1 MATKN
6 ANLHN
11 ARTAKNDEFYT
22 QLSDI
27 EKEMAHYKDFFKG
40 KIVYCNCDDARES
53 NFFKFFANN
62 FESLGLKKLIT
73 TGYKENGK
81 GVKLVYEGD
90 KNSNFMVDDAE
101 VVMTELEG
109 NGDFRSEEC
118 IELLKECDVVV
129 TNPPFSLFREYV
141 AQLMKHGKKFL
152 IIGNKNAITYKE
164 IFPYIKDNE
173 LWLGITNP
181 DEYRLPNGEITQSV
195 KGLCRWFTNIPHN
208 RRNTPLDL
216 YKKYSADE
224 YPKYDNYDAIEV
236 SKVSEIPMDYE
247 GVMGV
252 PITFLDKYCPTQFEI
267 LGIANNVR
275 WIGDFPCLT
284 IIKGEKVYNRILIR
298 KKKAE
303 PIVEVETTDNVS
315 VNEVEQNDVQPT
327 NNVEVAETNTNTTS
341 NEVHTSTRR
350 PHSDEDMYID
360 SITIENGTEIANK
373 HNTKRGIK
381 NKSINLNNS
390 TNDIADKNLPP

>member
-1 MATKN
+1 MASKN
-6 ANLHN
+6 TNLHS
-11 ARTAKNDEFYT
+11 AKKAKNDEFYT

-73 TGYKENGK
+73 TGYKENRK

-90 KNSNFMVDDAE
+90 KNGNFMVDDAE
-101 VVMTELEG
+101 VAVTELEG

-129 TNPPFSLFREYV
+129 TNPPFSLFREYI
-141 AQLMKHGKKFL
+141 AQLIKYGKKFL

-164 IFPYIKDNE
+164 IFPYIKNNE

-208 RRNTPLDL
+208 RRNTELDL

-224 YPKYDNYDAIEV
+224 YPKYDNYLGFNVD
-236 SKVSEIPMDYE
+236 KVADIPVNDFIDIEIPDEEYE
-247 GVMGV
+247 
-252 PITFLDKYCPTQFEI
+252 K
-267 LGIANNVR
+267 
-275 WIGDFPCLT
+275 W
-284 IIKGEKVYNRILIR
+284 KKVYGDDLIIL
-298 KKKAE
+298 E
-303 PIVEVETTDNVS
+303 
-315 VNEVEQNDVQPT
+315 
-327 NNVEVAETNTNTTS
+327 
-341 NEVHTSTRR
+341 
-350 PHSDEDMYID
+350 
-360 SITIENGTEIANK
+360 
-373 HNTKRGIK
+373 
-381 NKSINLNNS
+381 
-390 TNDIADKNLPP
+390 